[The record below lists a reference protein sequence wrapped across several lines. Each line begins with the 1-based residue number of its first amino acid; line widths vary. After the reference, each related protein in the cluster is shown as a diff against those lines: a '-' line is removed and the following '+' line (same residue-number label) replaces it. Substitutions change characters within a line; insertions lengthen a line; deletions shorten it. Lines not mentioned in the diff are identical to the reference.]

1 MEKLRINEIPTGNF
15 STMILAF
22 SGWPDAI
29 ESATLAVSH
38 LVETLPAKKFA
49 DMNPEAFYD
58 FTKVRPLTL
67 TNKSGERYIKW
78 PTNEFYYF
86 LPLEGDEGII
96 LFKGTEPNLMWKTY
110 SQEIM
115 NIIESCEINTVIHLG
130 ALLDEI
136 PHTRDPIVTGRAST
150 NELTNRMTWLGIPNS
165 EYKGPTGIQSAI
177 METCQN
183 NNIDFISI
191 WGHSPHY
198 ITTGINPKVTCAL
211 LDKLKTFIDID
222 IPHGELG
229 KLVETYQDRITKAM
243 LKQPDMMAYVRQLE
257 KRYDDSRPKDGNIP
271 TPDEMVEE
279 IQEYFSSQQ

>member
-1 MEKLRINEIPTGNF
+1 MEKLRINEIPTGTF

-110 SQEIM
+110 SQEI
-115 NIIESCEINTVIHLG
+115 
-130 ALLDEI
+130 
-136 PHTRDPIVTGRAST
+136 PHTRDPIVTGRACT

-211 LDKLKTFIDID
+211 LDKLKTFIDIE

-279 IQEYFSSQQ
+279 IQEYFRSQQ